1 MGKQERIDAMTD
13 QTLQPKKLSASNTKK
28 EMLEAY
34 NEVLKQLQQKREVE
48 LKPQQR
54 LEEKTVKEVVA
65 SADALS
71 TDGIVKE
78 IGNLKSEMGKML
90 AQLSDR
96 LEDGVRTY
104 EGIKKAVAVKEGE
117 LQEIYEIEKAASS
130 LAALIEAQEIKRQEF
145 EREMTANKENLGREI
160 QTMRG
165 EWEKDKRLREAE
177 AKERERRRL
186 KSGNVRRKST
196 VMLSLVSSS

>member
-1 MGKQERIDAMTD
+1 MTD

-130 LAALIEAQEIKRQEF
+130 LTISSV
-145 EREMTANKENLGREI
+145 
-160 QTMRG
+160 
-165 EWEKDKRLREAE
+165 
-177 AKERERRRL
+177 
-186 KSGNVRRKST
+186 KSPQRF
-196 VMLSLVSSS
+196 